1 MNLVSVIPKFVPCN
15 ALRIYITGP
24 CYSMKD
30 SISVKIGQDK
40 YGTGTVI
47 VQVSTVTC
55 SFNKAVVTIL
65 DLKTSVNIHLKTI
78 LTEILRSA
86 YYANTGRIIQGLRK
100 NPYRISQLL
109 KISKMLKNQVK
120 NGTLGH
126 L

>member
-1 MNLVSVIPKFVPCN
+1 
-15 ALRIYITGP
+15 
-24 CYSMKD
+24 MKD

-40 YGTGTVI
+40 YGTSTATII

-78 LTEILRSA
+78 LTEISRSA
-86 YYANTGRIIQGLRK
+86 HYANTGKIIQGLRK

-109 KISKMLKNQVK
+109 KFQTLFSVMLRNRVKM
-120 NGTLGH
+120 GTPQRDYVQIWL
-126 L
+126 